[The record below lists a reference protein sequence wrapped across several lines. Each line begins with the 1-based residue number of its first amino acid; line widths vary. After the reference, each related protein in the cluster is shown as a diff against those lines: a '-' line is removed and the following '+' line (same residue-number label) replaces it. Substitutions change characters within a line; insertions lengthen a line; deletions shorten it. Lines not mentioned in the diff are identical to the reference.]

1 MAIYGNM
8 VVPSRPGGGALP
20 TNGETPATYVPGSTV
35 NARFSDAGAQ
45 IAGQAAQQ
53 SAKGLGDVAW
63 GVGRLAPMFG
73 AFAERADRL
82 DMAKAQEAVSRL
94 QIEGIEERTRLSR
107 LKGAA
112 AVGADGKA
120 LDVEE
125 QWRNWY
131 AQARAKHAE
140 GLGERGRRYFELHAD
155 NYNVQQQAW
164 AAQYAEQQL
173 GRFQDQ
179 QLAFAVDAEASVI
192 GQDPTNAQAVTAS
205 LGRINA
211 LIDQK
216 AARMGWTPDMA
227 AQAKQA
233 AAGQAMGNA
242 MLQQMQLGRP
252 EVAYAL
258 FGQYGHLLNQQQYVQ
273 VFQAYQQALLV
284 QGKIAMQG
292 NDWRALGMLGG
303 QSSKGLDMYI
313 EAATSRKAGTPYEY
327 GTKRDCS
334 GHTSEMWQ
342 GAPINPAKRE
352 EIFGKP
358 GAHVTSEEIVDR
370 AAKATG
376 HLYQGA
382 EINPQ
387 TVGGGWI
394 IGVSHGKPTPG
405 RPRGMTHVVS
415 TFVNSQGVLMV
426 SESSRGKGIHSEPFA
441 QWFSRYDGKG
451 DYVLY
456 GANLTS
462 LMGGGT
468 PQAMPGAPA
477 GGTPAGYQ
485 EYTKERG
492 GSIAETHHNPG
503 NIRHNG
509 RDYDYYQSDADGW
522 RDMAAVLRKPGYQ
535 NLTVRQI
542 AERYVTGH
550 VGGKV
555 VDSYF
560 QAIQKQGFSLDEKP
574 NLQDPMVLA
583 RLMKG
588 MAVGESPLGQKYKVE
603 QIHALVAAG
612 GQGAGPIKGG
622 APAPGQPGMPM
633 MQGGPGMGRGLYAAP
648 ETVALL
654 GQMQGEARARSMGQ
668 WYNAEIE
675 AGRMTYGEAMQQ
687 AQQIQDDKLRAGVK
701 TELSQNET
709 IRQTLAKETM
719 EKAIG
724 EAGVA
729 IEAIQKQFDSGDH
742 TGALKKLFDMVK
754 EAQTAS
760 VAAPQDKALKAR
772 YQALRDSYSAMSG
785 GASLSTDPA
794 VFNMLGDKIADGSI
808 TDETQLAKVPEYMRM
823 APKDKTELKQQLK
836 TAQKVD
842 REKLRDFFNSTIGDP
857 NEVGID
863 TKERQRR
870 NSLWRRV
877 TNDVALMVKE
887 TNLGQDEKWLK
898 SVVDRYAE
906 KAVKAGFWDT
916 ETTMGDEAVGE
927 SRGDYLPVPNGKE
940 DAHATHALAKIFGAP
955 DAGGDPRTATI
966 YKDMAQKWKKDN
978 HSAADEKRVVK
989 MLFVRSQREAAARG
1003 GRSPARPEKVP
1014 ENAVWLKNA
1023 DYGWGWMW
1031 RVGGRLQFEPYIYRV
1046 NRGE

>member
-20 TNGETPATYVPGSTV
+20 TNGETPAVYVPGSTV

-53 SAKGLGDVAW
+53 SAKSLGDVAR

-131 AQARAKHAE
+131 TQARAKHAE

-284 QGKIAMQG
+284 QGRIAMQG
-292 NDWRALGMLGG
+292 NDWRALGQLGG

-313 EAATSRKAGTPYEY
+313 EAATSRKAGTPYAY

-358 GAHVTSEEIVDR
+358 GAHVTSEELIDR

-426 SESSRGKGIHSEPFA
+426 SESSRGRGIHSETFA
-441 QWFSRYDGKG
+441 DWFKRYDGKG
-451 DYVLY
+451 DYYLY

-462 LMGGGT
+462 LMGGGA

-477 GGTPAGYQ
+477 GGTPAGWQ
-485 EYTKERG
+485 EWTGERG
-492 GSIAETHHNPG
+492 KTIPERQHNPG
-503 NIRHNG
+503 AVKPPKGYSTFR
-509 RDYDYYQSDADGW
+509 SDAEGFLAQAKAL
-522 RDMAAVLRKPGYQ
+522 RDDKYYANKTIKDLVLTYVGYNPPPSYWQ
-535 NLTVRQI
+535 
-542 AERYVTGH
+542 
-550 VGGKV
+550 KV
-555 VDSYF
+555 
-560 QAIQKQGFSLDEKP
+560 QEQGFRLDEVP
-574 NLQDPMVLA
+574 DRSDNRVLA
-583 RLMKG
+583 RLMVG
-588 MAVGESPLGQKYKVE
+588 LARGESPLGKHYEPEQVE
-603 QIHALVAAG
+603 ALLNG
-612 GQGAGPIKGG
+612 GQGAGPMKGG
-622 APAPGQPGMPM
+622 APGQPGMPM
-633 MQGGPGMGRGLYAAP
+633 MQGAPGMGRGLYASP
-648 ETVALL
+648 ETVAQL

-709 IRQTLAKETM
+709 IRQTLEKEAFDKATM
-719 EKAIG
+719 ELGTTIDQ
-724 EAGVA
+724 
-729 IEAIQKQFDSGDH
+729 IQQKMDSGDRV
-742 TGALKKLFDMVK
+742 GALKELFDLAK
-754 EAQTAS
+754 AAQADS
-760 VAAPQDKALKAR
+760 IAHPGDKNLKRKLKVYQDAYKALS
-772 YQALRDSYSAMSG
+772 DG
-785 GASLSTDPA
+785 GSLSTDPEA
-794 VFNMLGDKIADGSI
+794 WHTLSEDINEGRI
-808 TDETQLAKVPEYMRM
+808 TSEAQLAKNPAYVTM
-823 APKDKTELKQQLK
+823 AAKDKNELKSRLK
-836 TAQKVD
+836 NLQKVD
-842 REKLRDFFNSTIGDP
+842 RQYLRAQFDETFGSPD
-857 NEVGID
+857 EVGLD
-863 TKERQRR
+863 KEESKKRKAMWKMIQQDVD
-870 NSLWRRV
+870 RV
-877 TNDVALMVKE
+877 AKE
-887 TNLGQDEKWLK
+887 TNLGQNKEWLEERVK
-898 SVVDRYAE
+898 LFAS
-906 KAVKAGFWDT
+906 KAVRPGRIWDT
-916 ETTMGDEAVGE
+916 ESTYADERIGDAT
-927 SRGDYLPVPNGKE
+927 GDYLPKATPAELAVAGSVLSDMPSDGVKAYMEQAARWKDRNGSF
-940 DAHATHALAKIFGAP
+940 AKDSVIAE
-955 DAGGDPRTATI
+955 
-966 YKDMAQKWKKDN
+966 Y
-978 HSAADEKRVVK
+978 
-989 MLFVRSQREAAARG
+989 LFLRSQKEAKARG
-1003 GRSPARPEKVP
+1003 DRPPARPAGVP
-1014 ENAVWLKNA
+1014 ENAEWLA
-1023 DYGWGWMW
+1023 HERFGYGWRWKK
-1031 RVGGRLQFEPYIYRV
+1031 GGKTMFEPYIYVAR
-1046 NRGE
+1046 RGEE